1 MKPFQISAGLNIVY
15 NNIMKKQVSNTKHI
29 LYRVASILLLIFIL
43 ISCEPFTTTPRQN
56 ADSTIVGIPST
67 NAVSTPT
74 TTASIVPELPP
85 VYQSAYLNPLDKPRT
100 YIEDT
105 CRYLKNRWNPLNAE
119 PGTVVMII
127 LFHDITN
134 SPTGNADST
143 TLVEL
148 KKIMQ
153 QLKAQGFE
161 AIPTKKFLAFVERN
175 IKIPPRSVLIMQD
188 GNYDSANFEKYFRE
202 YWNAWG
208 WSVVN
213 GWVSQTDT
221 TDTLWDENMT
231 LEIEGFVDHQAHGV
245 NTDTVLSDD
254 SSKAVITRELENSL
268 SSFAEHFGKT
278 PYAFIW
284 PNGGF
289 GLRPVQA
296 ARQLGYQ
303 LGFTSNARGPI
314 MYNWVPLA
322 DEIDP
327 ARPTYI
333 PEGPINDPLM
343 TLPRY
348 SPDQALEAIDTVRLS
363 GKEAAAYA
371 AANKAAEV
379 NYYEIVCRAAYGPLP
394 SP

>member
-1 MKPFQISAGLNIVY
+1 MEPFQTSAGLNIVY
-15 NNIMKKQVSNTKHI
+15 NNIMKKQVSNAKHI

-56 ADSTIVGIPST
+56 ADSTLAKIPST
-67 NAVSTPT
+67 DAVNTPT
-74 TTASIVPELPP
+74 SAASIVPELSPIYLSP
-85 VYQSAYLNPLDKPRT
+85 YLNPLDKPRT

-143 TLVEL
+143 TLIEL

-153 QLKAQGFE
+153 QLKVQGFE

-221 TDTLWDENMT
+221 ADTLWDENRA

-254 SSKAVITRELENSL
+254 SSKAVIIRELENSL
-268 SSFAEHFGKT
+268 SSFAERFGKT

-303 LGFTSNARGPI
+303 LGFTSNARGPV

-333 PEGPINDPLM
+333 PESSINDPLM

-371 AANKAAEV
+371 ETNKAAEV

>member
-43 ISCEPFTTTPRQN
+43 ISCEPFTTVPRQN

-213 GWVSQTDT
+213 GWVSRTDT